1 MLRNT
6 SSRQNNILQLSH
18 LTVSGADPPS
28 DRGGADLLL
37 RRRGDALREGRLR
50 HPIRPCTRQAPGE
63 RQYHHHVRNGEAAAY
78 IHLFYWS
85 VIYHLGHFQVVK
97 KSLVTFVNKHLNK
110 INLEVTELESQFSD
124 GVSFI
129 K

>member
-63 RQYHHHVRNGEAAAY
+63 PSSSPSSKPWRSSRKFLLLVGY
-78 IHLFYWS
+78 L
-85 VIYHLGHFQVVK
+85 IYHLGHLQVVK